1 MGARHSAQRPSRG
14 LLEPVAQ
21 KHAGL
26 NLHQRPM
33 KRGAI
38 TRVIVLS
45 SLISTCSD
53 GPAVSLNG
61 SPTVSP
67 TTAALCG
74 SERLPTTW
82 PSTLNSPDS
91 MYFLA
96 LSQAP
101 PPLFMTVASR
111 IPAIVPTMSR
121 AATDSAPIWPNGERY
136 LKP

>member
-1 MGARHSAQRPSRG
+1 MATDQWMNNGASTS
-14 LLEPVAQ
+14 
-21 KHAGL
+21 
-26 NLHQRPM
+26 
-33 KRGAI
+33 
-38 TRVIVLS
+38 VIVDS
-45 SLISTCSD
+45 SLIRTCSD

-74 SERLPTTW
+74 SEPLPTTL

-101 PPLFMTVASR
+101 PPLFITVAMR
-111 IPAIVPTMSR
+111 IPPIVPTIRS
-121 AATDSAPIWPNGERY
+121 AATDSAPSCPESDRY
-136 LKP
+136 LKPKPTATGASTARSPGRTISL

>member
-1 MGARHSAQRPSRG
+1 MNSGASTS
-14 LLEPVAQ
+14 
-21 KHAGL
+21 
-26 NLHQRPM
+26 
-33 KRGAI
+33 
-38 TRVIVLS
+38 VIVDS
-45 SLISTCSD
+45 SLISTCSE

-74 SERLPTTW
+74 SERLPTTT

-101 PPLFMTVASR
+101 PPLFITVAMST
-111 IPAIVPTMSR
+111 PAMVPTMSR
-121 AATDSAPIWPNGERY
+121 AATASAPVCEPGDDMN
-136 LKP
+136 LKVKPTT